1 MYRKYREVRQS
12 ELPEGELQVRCEKLR
27 KRCTIFKRH
36 PKRDMIVLQHRHLFT
51 NQSQKLVTKT
61 VSNLRF
67 LNVRCVKWPEMAC
80 SSEKDC
86 DWSDYRR
93 CRSKTTL
100 STAHRWVLKRQSPIV
115 SLQFSA
121 NQRRPSELPLTIGKS
136 YHQPNHPAES
146 TAPDDQP
153 TQVFVDHLLNN
164 VLYHFRCHFIQA
176 TINQVGHCLTD

>member
-12 ELPEGELQVRCEKLR
+12 ELPEGDFRFDARNCASVARFSSVILSGIK
-27 KRCTIFKRH
+27 
-36 PKRDMIVLQHRHLFT
+36 IVLQHRHLFT

-100 STAHRWVLKRQSPIV
+100 SAAHRWVFKHQSPIV

-121 NQRRPSELPLTIGKS
+121 NQRRPSVLPLTIDKS
-136 YHQPNHPAES
+136 HHQPNHPAES
-146 TAPDDQP
+146 TAPDHQP
-153 TQVFVDHLLNN
+153 TQMFVDHLLNN
-164 VLYHFRCHFIQA
+164 VLYHLRCHFIQA